1 MILIYQNPKDNLILK
16 ENDIL
21 ILDGKQF
28 NFKSLIKNKTVKTS
42 SWVLITF
49 SNWTLNSNSIFFPF
63 YIKQMIYIYQYKID
77 VY

>member
-42 SWVLITF
+42 S
-49 SNWTLNSNSIFFPF
+49 
-63 YIKQMIYIYQYKID
+63 
-77 VY
+77 